1 MSRREGKKRKEL
13 YFSEEDWK
21 VIEKR
26 ARQCKM
32 NTTKFIRKMALEG
45 NIIIKELKDINNL
58 LYELNRIGNNI
69 NQLAKKANEVNN
81 IYRSDID
88 RLKQEYDE
96 LCLMLSQ
103 FLSKQQ

>member
-1 MSRREGKKRKEL
+1 MSKREGKKRKAI
-13 YFSEEDWK
+13 YYTNEDWN

-26 ARQCKM
+26 ARQCKLS
-32 NTTKFIRKMALEG
+32 TTKYIRKITLEG
-45 NIIIKELKDINNL
+45 SITIKELKGISNL

-69 NQLAKKANEVNN
+69 NQLAKKANEINN
-81 IYRSDID
+81 IYKSDVD
-88 RLKQEYDE
+88 GLKQEYDE

>member
-13 YFSEEDWK
+13 YFSVEDWK

-26 ARQCKM
+26 ARLCKL
-32 NTTKFIRKMALEG
+32 NTTKYIRKIALEG
-45 NIIIKELKDINNL
+45 SITIKELKDISNL

-69 NQLAKKANEVNN
+69 NQLAKKANEINN
-81 IYRSDID
+81 IYKSDID
-88 RLKQEYDE
+88 GLKQEYDE

>member
-1 MSRREGKKRKEL
+1 
-13 YFSEEDWK
+13 
-21 VIEKR
+21 
-26 ARQCKM
+26 
-32 NTTKFIRKMALEG
+32 MALEG

-69 NQLAKKANEVNN
+69 NQIAKKANEVNN
-81 IYRSDID
+81 IYRSDVD